1 MALLKI
7 GKIQQGGGNAHSC
20 HWLRESHD
28 LLEAMRFSAPV
39 LRMNKL
45 ASHPDGLGE
54 KKKRAQV
61 RDVQT
66 NRRKDPPPP
75 ETALKKVE
83 RESMFFGCSYCQHR
97 QRQKLP

>member
-75 ETALKKVE
+75 ETALKK
-83 RESMFFGCSYCQHR
+83 
-97 QRQKLP
+97 KLSGNPCFLDAAIVSTGKDKN